1 MSDYVRLINN
11 EEVSQ
16 VVHISDCFAPLETAF
31 YELGKGN
38 AASVRRHDVLSEV
51 AEMNAINSFKSM
63 SGVVPALDA
72 ACLRVDSD
80 LLRLPDAG
88 GDTRREKLTESQEK
102 SIRIGKE
109 NGLLMLYRL
118 STGELL
124 AIFTDGEIQR
134 LRVGVTSALAV
145 KYLADPNW
153 ETVGF
158 LGSGYQAETQLLAL
172 ANLRPGCSFKVFS
185 PNRKHLEEFVDKMRL
200 STNSRIFAVEN
211 ADQIAI
217 GADIIV
223 SATNTL
229 IPTIMAQWL
238 RPGIHVNCIKKQEVD
253 VDVLDKCTRV
263 VVGSSGDTVHLV
275 VGGLRSRELNET
287 VGGWWKNRDHLW
299 ENYPF
304 LADVIAGTTH
314 GRQSQNDITCYL
326 GHGTAVQFAAIAMLA
341 YQLAEQA
348 GVGYLVPS
356 ERFLQPI
363 LQR

>member
-1 MSDYVRLINN
+1 MPEYVRIINN

-16 VVHISDCFAPLETAF
+16 LVQIGDCFAPLETAF

-51 AEMNAINSFKSM
+51 TEFNAINSFKSM

-80 LLRLPDAG
+80 LLRLPG
-88 GDTRREKLTESQEK
+88 RNGSVRREKLTQSQER

-109 NGLLMLYRL
+109 NGLLMLYQL

-145 KYLADPNW
+145 KYLANHDW
-153 ETVGF
+153 ENVGF

-172 ANLRPGCSFKVFS
+172 ANLHPGCSFKVFS
-185 PNRKHLEEFVDKMRL
+185 PNRGHLDEFASKMRM
-200 STNSRIFAVEN
+200 STDCRIDAVEN
-211 ADQIAI
+211 ADQVAI
-217 GADIIV
+217 GADILV

-229 IPTIMAQWL
+229 LPTVMPEWL
-238 RPGIHVNCIKKQEVD
+238 QPGMHVNCIKKQEVG

-275 VGGLRSRELNET
+275 VGELRHRSLNET
-287 VGGWWKNRDHLW
+287 AKGWWKDSDHLW

-304 LADVIAGTTH
+304 LADVIAGTTE
-314 GRQSQNDITCYL
+314 GRQSSSDITCYL

-341 YQLAEQA
+341 YQLAESA
-348 GVGYLVPS
+348 DVGYLVPS
-356 ERFLQPI
+356 DRFLQPI